1 MTGKQVAALR
11 ALVGSVLYGWVGEA
25 PVGPVKRGV
34 LRALSRKALRPV
46 AMSAGASRSYPLQPA
61 SSFVVASPAFVG
73 VAPLIR
79 EGRFP
84 ELRAH
89 LVEDA
94 VVSPYASA
102 VVQGD
107 RLLVPDIILKN
118 RQRHSTDGG
127 NLYWLGQRNCVGR
140 IIRQETVAEGLLI
153 GGAGAFNWYHFV
165 MECLP
170 KAFLARGLPGEMKDW
185 PLLVPEECTRVPGFA
200 QALKLFSGD
209 RPVRPVPRGA
219 ALHVGRAVTFDEVNY
234 GPFNLYDGSWPDPD
248 DYSQHDDT
256 LRQYT
261 SALRAGLLGSDP
273 RPVPVR
279 RIFLVRPA
287 TRRNYNQDA
296 LVEIA
301 GRYGFEAHAP
311 EKLPLAEQAAL
322 FADAGMVIGASGA
335 AWVGMAF
342 CAPGTQ
348 MLSWLPREYAGFCC
362 YSTLANLLGHRMRFV
377 NAIPDRLLKDTADA
391 FDHSYRLDEGDFE
404 AALQYMTGGEEALAS
419 ARN

>member
-1 MTGKQVAALR
+1 MKHIIPKTLAALR
-11 ALVGSVLYGWVGEA
+11 VLFGLVLYGWVREA
-25 PVGPVKRGV
+25 PVGRVKHWV

-46 AMSAGASRSYPLQPA
+46 AMSAGASRSYTLQPP

-73 VAPLIR
+73 MAPVIT

-84 ELRAH
+84 EVRAH

-94 VVSPYASA
+94 VVSPYASG
-102 VVQGD
+102 VVQGE

-118 RQRHSTDGG
+118 RHRHSTDGG

-170 KAFLARGLPGEMKDW
+170 KAYLARGLPEEMKDW
-185 PLLVPEECTRVPGFA
+185 PLLVPEECIRVAGFEH
-200 QALKLFSGD
+200 ALKLFSGD

-219 ALHVGRAVTFDEVNY
+219 AVQVGRAVTFDEVNY
-234 GPFNLYDGSWPDPD
+234 GPFNLYKGSWPAPD
-248 DYSQHDDT
+248 DYCQHDDT
-256 LRQYT
+256 LRQYI
-261 SALRAGLLGSDP
+261 SVLRAGLLGSEL
-273 RPVPVR
+273 RPKPVR

-301 GRYGFEAHAP
+301 SRYGFEPHAP
-311 EKLPLAEQAAL
+311 EKLPLADQAAL
-322 FADAGMVIGASGA
+322 FADAEMVIGASGA

-342 CAPGTQ
+342 CATGTR
-348 MLSWLPREYAGFCC
+348 MLSWLPREYSGFCC
-362 YSTLANLLGHRMRFV
+362 YSTLAHLLGHRMQFV
-377 NAIPDRLLKDTADA
+377 RAIPDRLLKDTADA

-404 AALQYMTGGEEALAS
+404 AALQYMIDGK
-419 ARN
+419 